1 MTISLGQNL
10 GQYQLLD
17 LLGEGGVAHVYRARR
32 ISEKNDVAIKVIKP
46 GIVDLSDLFRGIKR
60 EALVST
66 SLHHPHI
73 LNIFSYGEHDKTV
86 YMVMPLLP
94 GGNLADLAR
103 TRNLSLT
110 DISHIV
116 DQIASALDYIH
127 MHGLVH
133 RDIKL
138 ENILINENGQA
149 ILSDFGLVKALDE
162 SAKKRLHAQNEVWH
176 STRKGT
182 VIGTP
187 GYMSPEQCRSETV
200 DARSDVYSL
209 GVMIFE
215 LLTGC
220 LPFNA
225 ETSIEAMYMHIAK
238 EAPPVTFLNPNL
250 PPQFNAILS
259 RALAKKP
266 EDRYSSAGEL
276 AVALKTVVTSLDVSA
291 EPSSVIVSPTV
302 HPAPAPNQ
310 PAPLVPI
317 EARVAKPKPAPS
329 PDSFSS
335 LAMAMVAVSCITF
348 LMVILLMTTLS

>member
-1 MTISLGQNL
+1 MATLLGQSL
-10 GQYQLLD
+10 GQYQILD
-17 LLGEGGVAHVYRARR
+17 FLGEGGVAHVYRARR

-46 GIVDLSDLFRGIKR
+46 GLVDLNDLFRGIKR

-66 SLHHPHI
+66 ALRHPHI
-73 LNIFSYGEHDKTV
+73 LNIFSYGEHEKTV

-94 GGNLADLAR
+94 GGNLADLVR
-103 TRNLSLT
+103 TRNLSLA
-110 DISHIV
+110 DISRIV

-149 ILSDFGLVKALDE
+149 VLSDFGLVKALDDTAKDRF
-162 SAKKRLHAQNEVWH
+162 SAKNEAWH

-209 GVMIFE
+209 GVMLFE

-250 PPQFNAILS
+250 SPQFNPVLS
-259 RALAKKP
+259 CALAKKP
-266 EDRYSSAGEL
+266 EDRYASAGEL
-276 AVALKTVVTSLDVSA
+276 AAALKAVVISLGIAVEPASA
-291 EPSSVIVSPTV
+291 DGPPAA
-302 HPAPAPNQ
+302 HPPLNQ
-310 PAPLVPI
+310 PAPSVTMESP
-317 EARVAKPKPAPS
+317 APGAKPASSKV
-329 PDSFSS
+329 SFSS

-348 LMVILLMTTLS
+348 LMVVLLVTTRA

>member
-1 MTISLGQNL
+1 MAISLGQNL

-17 LLGEGGVAHVYRARR
+17 LLGEGGVAYVYRARR

-46 GIVDLSDLFRGIKR
+46 GIVDLNDLFKGIKR

-66 SLHHPHI
+66 SLRHPHI

-94 GGNLADLAR
+94 GGNLADLVR
-103 TRNLSLT
+103 TQKLT
-110 DISHIV
+110 LKDISHII

-127 MHGLVH
+127 AHGLVH

-138 ENILINENGQA
+138 ENILIDENGQA

-162 SAKKRLHAQNEVWH
+162 SAKKRFCHKNDVWR
-176 STRKGT
+176 STCKGT

-187 GYMSPEQCRSETV
+187 GYMSPEQCRCAAV

-225 ETSIEAMYMHIAK
+225 ETSVEAMYMHISK
-238 EAPPVTFLNPNL
+238 EPPPVSFLNPNL
-250 PPQFNAILS
+250 SPQFNAILK

-266 EDRYSSAGEL
+266 EERYSSAGEL
-276 AVALKTVVTSLDVSA
+276 AAALKTVVISLEVTT
-291 EPSSVIVSPTV
+291 EPSSSDLPQTKHFTVSEQLP
-302 HPAPAPNQ
+302 
-310 PAPLVPI
+310 
-317 EARVAKPKPAPS
+317 PS
-329 PDSFSS
+329 QIKSHVQGLKSASSQASFSE

-348 LMVILLMTTLS
+348 LMVFMLLSMLS

>member
-1 MTISLGQNL
+1 MAISLGQHL

-32 ISEKNDVAIKVIKP
+32 ISEKTEVAIKVIKP
-46 GIVDLSDLFRGIKR
+46 GIVDLNDLFRGIKR
-60 EALVST
+60 EALIST
-66 SLHHPHI
+66 SLRHPHI

-86 YMVMPLLP
+86 YMVMPLLS
-94 GGNLADLAR
+94 GGSLADLVR
-103 TRNLSLT
+103 TQKLSL
-110 DISHIV
+110 IELSNIV

-127 MHGLVH
+127 AHGLVH

-138 ENILINENGQA
+138 ENILIDDNGRA
-149 ILSDFGLVKALDE
+149 VLSDFGLVKALDE
-162 SAKKRLHAQNEVWH
+162 SAKNRFRPKNEDWH

-209 GVMIFE
+209 GVLIFE

-250 PPQFNAILS
+250 SPQFNAILNC
-259 RALAKKP
+259 ALAKKP
-266 EDRYSSAGEL
+266 ADRYASAGEL
-276 AVALKTVVTSLDVSA
+276 AAALKAVVLSLEHPVEESRSIPQPVSLLVEESLAAAQVVSA
-291 EPSSVIVSPTV
+291 ALGKKSVLS
-302 HPAPAPNQ
+302 Q
-310 PAPLVPI
+310 
-317 EARVAKPKPAPS
+317 S
-329 PDSFSS
+329 SFSE
-335 LAMAMVAVSCITF
+335 LAVAMVAVGCITF
-348 LMVILLMTTLS
+348 LMVVALLTLRS

>member
-1 MTISLGQNL
+1 MATLLGQSL
-10 GQYQLLD
+10 GQYQILD
-17 LLGEGGVAHVYRARR
+17 FLGEGGVAHVYRARR

-46 GIVDLSDLFRGIKR
+46 GLGDLNDLFRGIKR

-66 SLHHPHI
+66 ALRHPHI
-73 LNIFSYGEHDKTV
+73 LNIFSYGEHEKTV

-94 GGNLADLAR
+94 GGNLADLVR
-103 TRNLSLT
+103 TRNLSLA

-127 MHGLVH
+127 RHGLVH

-149 ILSDFGLVKALDE
+149 VLSDFGLVKALDDT
-162 SAKKRLHAQNEVWH
+162 AKDRFSDKNEAWH
-176 STRKGT
+176 STRRGT

-209 GVMIFE
+209 GVMLFE

-250 PPQFNAILS
+250 SPQFNPVLS

-266 EDRYSSAGEL
+266 EDRYASAGEL
-276 AVALKTVVTSLDVSA
+276 AAALKAVVISLGIAVEPASADVPPA
-291 EPSSVIVSPTV
+291 A
-302 HPAPAPNQ
+302 HPALNQ
-310 PAPLVPI
+310 PAPSVPMQSP
-317 EARVAKPKPAPS
+317 APRAKPASSKV
-329 PDSFSS
+329 SFSS

-348 LMVILLMTTLS
+348 LMVVLLVTTHA